1 MASSA
6 YSAHCSWL
14 EGLRRQYSECVNAA
28 APSVVWPTGQSQ
40 EEEFVSPHY
49 VSSEQEAVDDLSAAL
64 DRELDFADFEQTVY
78 RGGLSQ
84 SMGAAV
90 SEGDYYVEP
99 AQWRGFGTWFGSAP
113 ESAAPMTEA
122 DWVASCPPLVARQ
135 PAFAWS

>member
-1 MASSA
+1 MATAA
-6 YSAHCSWL
+6 YSDHCSWL
-14 EGLRRQYSECVNAA
+14 EGLRRQHSERVNAA

-40 EEEFVSPHY
+40 EEEFVSPPY
-49 VSSEQEAVDDLSAAL
+49 YMSSEQEAISDLSAAL
-64 DRELDFADFEQTVY
+64 DRELDFADFEQPVY
-78 RGGLSQ
+78 RGALSH

-90 SEGDYYVEP
+90 SEDDYFVEP
-99 AQWRGFGTWFGSAP
+99 AQWRGFGSAP